1 MKIFSLTQGEREREI
16 STVERFKTV
25 VPNLEADA
33 LECSAVGTGR
43 VY

>member
-1 MKIFSLTQGEREREI
+1 MKIFSLTQGEREI
-16 STVERFKTV
+16 STVEQFKTV

-33 LECSAVGTGR
+33 LESSAVGTGR